1 MSGLDKRLPERLR
14 AKWKPVRVMQTYQ
27 NKKLEA
33 GSDSIRTGK
42 ALAASSVASLLLFSL
57 SGPAHSQTTAPS
69 ANTPTALPDV
79 NVAAPKRAE
88 APHKPRKRVATTT
101 AGNHRTSPTQSTTT
115 SQQRPQQTPEQVVAG
130 TNNQLDDARRAMLAP
145 TGAGSYEMSQQ
156 FLESLPQS
164 TNTTLDRALL
174 QAPGVSQ
181 DTAASGDLPVRNEH
195 ANLQYR
201 INGIMLPDGV
211 GAFGQII

>member
-14 AKWKPVRVMQTYQ
+14 AKWKPVRVKKTRQ

-57 SGPAHSQTTAPS
+57 SGPAHSQTPAPS

-115 SQQRPQQTPEQVVAG
+115 SQQQQPQQTPEQAVAG
-130 TNNQLDDARRAMLAP
+130 KNNQLDDARRAMLNSVN
-145 TGAGSYEMSQQ
+145 AG
-156 FLESLPQS
+156 ESRS
-164 TNTTLDRALL
+164 T
-174 QAPGVSQ
+174 P
-181 DTAASGDLPVRNEH
+181 
-195 ANLQYR
+195 
-201 INGIMLPDGV
+201 
-211 GAFGQII
+211 